1 MGLFDFFKKRREERE
16 RQELLRQI
24 EEEEAKRKLEELL
37 APKKWPWEERME
49 RRAERAAAER
59 AAAEQRAK
67 DSKVHTTGHLLLTQH
82 LVTDAVFAFKHTNN
96 TSKYPNYMWVEK
108 ELYLGEEQ
116 PNFGYVIPFLWMRTM
131 AKKNMPKFNKAMDLL
146 NNEYQID
153 VQGCGVEEM
162 IQRIRRNA
170 FKQFQPSFDVNANQS
185 LISQFY
191 KDCECLLRL
200 ISFVGDNLKEEDIL
214 PSRSKRVNIA
224 DASHALNEL
233 INEMLD
239 AYRIG
244 LFDVPN
250 DNNKK
255 KQAEYQQ
262 KEVKDIVISGGIT
275 YSGMAISDGDKVI
288 PHGVG
293 ICKYAD
299 HNESGI
305 FNEGALSGLAY
316 LNYHNY
322 MYIGMCNSQKK
333 INGWGIKASKGGFQ
347 FGVFENNELKINLTP
362 LVKIF
367 WSRIM
372 LLAESLKVNPV
383 SVLKSGDI
391 FVGVTQPSTE
401 SKLGFHFKQNGEV
414 YLGLSDNVQMS
425 GSGVFLHFDSDYN
438 IKRGIFNDGVLSQ
451 EIGPLDLLQ
460 ACDVDS
466 SLEYKDFD
474 INMNYSMKSFL
485 FNKKK
490 LMHIV
495 QMGKTPYNIIVKAN
509 ICELYGDTIKCDG
522 RETQNTVWFMFP
534 NNNQDIEDEV
544 IAICRREDP
553 WSPIFSDYRVEFV
566 NNITGVSS
574 FHQLV
579 YKHKSCWKQGIH
591 FNLDDYYDTDLAE
604 YGATSL

>member
-1 MGLFDFFKKRREERE
+1 MGLFDFLKKKKEERE
-16 RQELLRQI
+16 RQELLRRLQEQ
-24 EEEEAKRKLEELL
+24 EERRIREELL
-37 APKKWPWEERME
+37 APKKWPWEEKME
-49 RRAERAAAER
+49 RRAAEKAAD
-59 AAAEQRAK
+59 EQRAQGPII
-67 DSKVHTTGHLLLTQH
+67 HTTGHLLFLQQF
-82 LVTDAVFAFKHTNN
+82 VTDAVFAFRHKSN
-96 TSKYPNYMWVEK
+96 TTQYPNYMWVEK

-116 PNFGYVIPFLWMRTM
+116 PNFGYVIPFLWFRTM
-131 AKKNMPKFNKAMDLL
+131 AKKNVPKFNEAVDLL
-146 NNEYQID
+146 NSEYNID
-153 VQGCGVEEM
+153 VQGYTVEEM
-162 IQRIRRNA
+162 IQQIKSMA
-170 FKQFQPSFDVNANQS
+170 FKQFQPDLVIRHNKGKV
-185 LISQFY
+185 SQLY
-191 KDCECLLRL
+191 KDTVCLLKIINL
-200 ISFVGDNLKEEDIL
+200 FGDNLKEKDII
-214 PSRSKRVNIA
+214 PSQSQRVNIA
-224 DASHALNEL
+224 AASPALNEL
-233 INEMLD
+233 VNEMLN
-239 AYRIG
+239 AYKIG
-244 LFDVPN
+244 LLEGSGE
-250 DNNKK
+250 KK
-255 KQAEYQQ
+255 EKADYQQ
-262 KEVKDIVISGGIT
+262 TEVKNVVISGGAT
-275 YSGMAISDGDKVI
+275 YTGKAISDGDKDI

-316 LNYHNY
+316 MNYHNY

-401 SKLGFHFKQNGEV
+401 GKLGFHFKQNGEV

-425 GSGVFLHFDSDYN
+425 GSGIFLHFDSDYN

-451 EIGPLDLLQ
+451 EIGALDLIQ

-522 RETQNTVWFMFP
+522 RENENTVWFMFP

-579 YKHKSCWKQGIH
+579 YKHKSSWTPGSH
-591 FNLDDYYDTDLAE
+591 FELDDYYDTDLAE
-604 YGATSL
+604 YRSNSW